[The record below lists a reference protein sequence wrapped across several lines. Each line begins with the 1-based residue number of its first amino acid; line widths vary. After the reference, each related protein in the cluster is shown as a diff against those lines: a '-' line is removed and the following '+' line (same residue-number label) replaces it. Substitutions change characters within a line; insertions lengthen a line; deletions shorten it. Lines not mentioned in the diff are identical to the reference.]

1 MAPLMSWQT
10 EARCNQYDPDIF
22 FDTHVRTERRAKA
35 ICSRCDVQSKCLAFA
50 LESRI
55 EFGVYGGLNGKERRA
70 MWQASEPAAMPELVS
85 AV

>member
-1 MAPLMSWQT
+1 MSWQK
-10 EARCNQYDPDIF
+10 EARCNQYDPDMF

-35 ICSRCDVQSKCLAFA
+35 ICSRCDVQSRCLAFA

-55 EFGVYGGLNGKERRA
+55 EFGVWGGLNGKERRA
-70 MWQASEPAAMPELVS
+70 MWLGSEPVTVPELAP

>member
-1 MAPLMSWQT
+1 MARLMSWQKD
-10 EARCNQYDPDIF
+10 ARCNQYDPDMF

-70 MWQASEPAAMPELVS
+70 MWRTTEPTTVPELVS

>member
-1 MAPLMSWQT
+1 MSWQK

-35 ICSRCDVQSKCLAFA
+35 ICSRCDVQSACLAFA
-50 LESRI
+50 LKTRI
-55 EFGVYGGLNGKERRA
+55 EFGVWGGLNGKERRA
-70 MWQASEPAAMPELVS
+70 MLRTGRTADLPELAR

>member
-1 MAPLMSWQT
+1 MYWQQD
-10 EARCNQYDPDIF
+10 ARCNRYDPDMF

-50 LESRI
+50 LDSRI
-55 EFGVYGGLNGKERRA
+55 EFGVWGGLNGKERRA
-70 MWQASEPAAMPELVS
+70 MRRTGQTADVPELAP

>member
-1 MAPLMSWQT
+1 MYWQQD
-10 EARCNQYDPDIF
+10 ARCNRYDPDMF

-50 LESRI
+50 LDSRI
-55 EFGVYGGLNGKERRA
+55 EFGVWGGLNGKERRA
-70 MWQASEPAAMPELVS
+70 MWRTGQSADMPELAP

>member
-1 MAPLMSWQT
+1 MSWQI
-10 EARCNQYDPDIF
+10 EARCNQYDPDMF

-55 EFGVYGGLNGKERRA
+55 EFGVYGGLNGKERRT
-70 MWQASEPAAMPELVS
+70 MWRTSEPAVVPELAP